1 MSNPYLN
8 ISDANEPNNN
18 SDRFMPS
25 SHSLENQHTTIITP
39 EKHLLYVEDYD
50 TMPPSY
56 SVAQQDHCTSQSSVV
71 DNSFRANE
79 AIPMNTYNDTSTEPE
94 LETAFLMTESTE
106 EDNHYKPTAP
116 LMNQMELDFYNSDNN
131 IKTKPRWTLFRKFLA
146 FSIFAIGI
154 TLMSAIL
161 ATFDCYNSCKEKDN
175 CDKCPKVTREGFTA
189 FGYITFILGSMVI
202 MGKVAQRII
211 S

>member
-8 ISDANEPNNN
+8 TSDANEPNDNTDN
-18 SDRFMPS
+18 FILSSPS
-25 SHSLENQHTTIITP
+25 LGNHHTTIITP

-56 SVAQQDHCTSQSSVV
+56 SVAQQNHDTSQGSVV
-71 DNSFRANE
+71 DNSFEASE
-79 AIPMNTYNDTSTEPE
+79 AILMNTYNGTSTEPE
-94 LETAFLMTESTE
+94 LDTAPLMTASTE
-106 EDNHYKPTAP
+106 DTYYNPTAP
-116 LMNQMELDFYNSDNN
+116 LMDQMELDFYNSDSN

-161 ATFDCYNSCKEKDN
+161 ATFDCYKSCKEKDS
-175 CDKCPKVTREGFTA
+175 CDQCPATSRDGFTA
-189 FGYITFILGSMVI
+189 FGYITFILGSLAI

-211 S
+211 V